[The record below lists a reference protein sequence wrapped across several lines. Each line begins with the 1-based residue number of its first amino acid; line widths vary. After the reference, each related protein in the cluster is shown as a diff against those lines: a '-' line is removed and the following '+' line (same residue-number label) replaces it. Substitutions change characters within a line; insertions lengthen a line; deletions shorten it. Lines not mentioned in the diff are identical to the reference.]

1 MKKRKLLITK
11 YNDSLVSLLI
21 DSEGRTVRINAET
34 GNKKSLLGN
43 IYAGNVTDVIKG
55 MNAAFVEFADGQR
68 GFLQLDEKAEP
79 IVLNKRRRSGAI
91 RQGDIIMVQ
100 VAGDAIKTKDSV
112 LSMKIS
118 IAGKYAVLA
127 VGMKGIKVSTKI
139 ENEEFRSA
147 MAELTAGMA
156 GENYGFIIRTAALKA
171 DPSYIIRDI
180 ENLKKE
186 WKTIR
191 EKAVGKK
198 KGLLHGELPFYLS
211 DYIACAAEIDEIV
224 TDDTNCL
231 SNIKRLLNEFYPE
244 DIKNLRAYGS
254 LKVMMKTAYGL
265 KGRIADATGKMVRLK
280 SGAFLVIEPTE
291 ALVAIDV
298 NSGKA
303 VKPDFLKINLEA
315 AKEVARQLR
324 LRNLSGLIVVD
335 FISMRSKED
344 NDKLIQTMKEYLHDD
359 PLKPKAVD
367 MTALGLLEITR
378 KKVRRPLYEILDI

>member
-21 DSEGRTVRINAET
+21 DSEGRTVRINAEN
-34 GNKKSLLGN
+34 GKKGSLVGN
-43 IYAGNVTDVIKG
+43 IYAGTVTDVIKG
-55 MNAAFVEFADGQR
+55 MNAAFVEFAEGQR
-68 GFLQLDEKAEP
+68 GFLQLDEKSEP
-79 IVLNKRRRSGAI
+79 IFLNKRRRAGSI
-91 RQGDIIMVQ
+91 RQGDIIIVQ
-100 VAGDAIKTKDSV
+100 VSGDAIKTKDSV
-112 LSMKIS
+112 LSTKIS

-127 VGMKGIKVSTKI
+127 VGMKGIKVSSKI
-139 ENEEFRSA
+139 DNEKFRSEVT
-147 MAELTAGMA
+147 ELTKDKS
-156 GENYGFIIRTAALKA
+156 ENSFGFIIRTAALKA
-171 DPSYIIRDI
+171 DHSYILRDMD
-180 ENLKKE
+180 NLKEE
-186 WKTIR
+186 WKGIL
-191 EKAVGKK
+191 EKAKDKK
-198 KGLLHGELPFYLS
+198 KGLIHEELPFYLS
-211 DYIACAAEIDEIV
+211 DYITCAAEIDEIV
-224 TDDTNCL
+224 TDDTNCFI
-231 SNIKRLLNEFYPE
+231 NIKRLLKEFYPE
-244 DIKNLRAYGS
+244 DLGRIRAYGS

-265 KGRIADATGKMVRLK
+265 KGRIGDATGKTVRLK

-335 FISMRSKED
+335 FISMKSKED
-344 NDKLIQTMKEYLHDD
+344 NDTLIQAMKEYLHDD